1 VFSRWGFTPFRPPEQ
16 RAKMGLQIT
25 VNQSGLMITVLLVD
39 DHNIVRQGLKALL
52 TTEADISVV
61 AEAQTGREA
70 VQIAAKIH
78 PEVVVMDLAMPL
90 LNGWEATRQILKVA
104 PAAKILILSTYDSD
118 EHVQQAIAA
127 GAAAYLIKQT
137 AAADLVKAIRE
148 VRKGNAYFSP
158 PIAQR
163 LRERTYQAG
172 TQPQP
177 GEPEVELTLREA
189 EVLQLI
195 AEGFA
200 NKQIAAELGL
210 SVKTVEKHRQQVMNK
225 LDIHDTASLVRH
237 AAAKGIIETNLA
249 GVPET

>member
-1 VFSRWGFTPFRPPEQ
+1 MSN
-16 RAKMGLQIT
+16 I
-25 VNQSGLMITVLLVD
+25 SVLLVD

-52 TTEADISVV
+52 TAEGDITVA

-70 VQIAAKIH
+70 VQLAAKLH

-104 PAAKILILSTYDSD
+104 PSAKILVLSTYDS
-118 EHVQQAIAA
+118 EGHVQQAITA

-163 LRERTYQAG
+163 LREKTYLAG
-172 TQPQP
+172 SGTNP
-177 GEPEVELTLREA
+177 EPTVPDVELTLREA

-237 AAAKGIIETNLA
+237 AAAKGIIEANLA
-249 GVPET
+249 GVPQS

>member
-1 VFSRWGFTPFRPPEQ
+1 MS
-16 RAKMGLQIT
+16 I
-25 VNQSGLMITVLLVD
+25 NVLLVD

-52 TTEADISVV
+52 TAEPDITVL

-70 VQIAAKIH
+70 VQMAAKLH

-104 PAAKILILSTYDSD
+104 PSAKILVLSTYDSD
-118 EHVQQAIAA
+118 EHVQQAIAS

-137 AAADLVKAIRE
+137 AASDLVKAIRE

-163 LRERTYQAG
+163 LRERTYRPSGTDNSALQA
-172 TQPQP
+172 P
-177 GEPEVELTLREA
+177 EPELTLREA

-249 GVPET
+249 GVPKMAA

>member
-1 VFSRWGFTPFRPPEQ
+1 MPN
-16 RAKMGLQIT
+16 I
-25 VNQSGLMITVLLVD
+25 NVLLVD

-52 TTEADISVV
+52 AAEGDIIVV
-61 AEAQTGREA
+61 AEAQSGREA
-70 VQIAAKIH
+70 VNLVAKLH

-90 LNGWEATRQILKVA
+90 LNGWEATRQILKAVPTA
-104 PAAKILILSTYDSD
+104 RIVVLSTYDDD

-148 VRKGNAYFSP
+148 VKKGNAYFSP
-158 PIAQR
+158 AIALR
-163 LRERTYQAG
+163 LREQTCRS
-172 TQPQP
+172 P
-177 GEPEVELTLREA
+177 GESEPVQPKVELTVREA

-200 NKQIAAELGL
+200 NKQIAAELNL

-225 LDIHDTASLVRH
+225 LNIHDVAGLTRYAISKGLVERTAPVT
-237 AAAKGIIETNLA
+237 A
-249 GVPET
+249 

>member
-1 VFSRWGFTPFRPPEQ
+1 MSN
-16 RAKMGLQIT
+16 I
-25 VNQSGLMITVLLVD
+25 SVLLVD

-52 TTEADISVV
+52 SAEGDITVT

-70 VQIAAKIH
+70 VQLAAKIH

-90 LNGWEATRQILKVA
+90 LNGWEATRQILKAA
-104 PAAKILILSTYDSD
+104 PSAKVLVLSTYDSD

-163 LRERTYQAG
+163 LREKTYHVAG
-172 TQPQP
+172 PDKP
-177 GEPEVELTLREA
+177 VEPATASVELTLREA

-237 AAAKGIIETNLA
+237 AAAKGIIEANLA
-249 GVPET
+249 GVPQS

>member
-1 VFSRWGFTPFRPPEQ
+1 MSN
-16 RAKMGLQIT
+16 I
-25 VNQSGLMITVLLVD
+25 NVLLVD

-52 TTEADISVV
+52 TAEGDITVM

-70 VQIAAKIH
+70 VQLAAKLH

-90 LNGWEATRQILKVA
+90 LNGWEATRQILKAA
-104 PAAKILILSTYDSD
+104 PSAKVLILSTYDSD

-163 LRERTYQAG
+163 LREKTYNVA
-172 TQPQP
+172 
-177 GEPEVELTLREA
+177 EPDKNAEPAAPNVELTLREA

-237 AAAKGIIETNLA
+237 AAAKGIIEANLA
-249 GVPET
+249 GIPQT

>member
-1 VFSRWGFTPFRPPEQ
+1 MSN
-16 RAKMGLQIT
+16 I
-25 VNQSGLMITVLLVD
+25 SVLLVD

-52 TTEADISVV
+52 SAEGDITVV

-70 VQIAAKIH
+70 VNLAAKLRA
-78 PEVVVMDLAMPL
+78 EVVVMDLAMPL

-104 PAAKILILSTYDSD
+104 PTAKILVLSTYDSD
-118 EHVQQAIAA
+118 EHVHQAIAA
-127 GAAAYLIKQT
+127 GAAGYLIKQT

-163 LRERTYQAG
+163 LRETTYHSASEMK
-172 TQPQP
+172 PAHP
-177 GEPEVELTLREA
+177 SNVELTLREA

-249 GVPET
+249 GVPQT